1 MSLAKA
7 FQPDSVFATQRLAKG
22 EIQALPLMSWNIL
35 KRALFLS
42 AGIALAGVKGR
53 QLVLS
58 SLYSSTVLSG
68 ILVGYFMA
76 NPDYTTDVCADKEA
90 I

>member
-1 MSLAKA
+1 MAKA

-22 EIQALPLMSWNIL
+22 EIQALPLMSWNIIL

-68 ILVGYFMA
+68 ILIGYFMA
-76 NPDYTTDVCADKEA
+76 TS
-90 I
+90 